1 MLEAL
6 GLGGLGSGLRL
17 DTVFYLPG
25 PFTVVPVLVWNS
37 FIQNLAR
44 TFKKDCIKWILLR
57 VERVKGV

>member
-6 GLGGLGSGLRL
+6 GLGGLGWGLRL

-44 TFKKDCIKWILLR
+44 TFKKDCIKWILL
-57 VERVKGV
+57 